1 MQKLSWFARQ
11 FGADA
16 AQARQVAD
24 DYFTNFYETKR
35 PGTPYYLPDP
45 TGRKPRKYVLPAG
58 E

>member
-24 DYFTNFYETKR
+24 DYFTNFHETKR
-35 PGTPYYLPDP
+35 PGTPYYDP
-45 TGRKPRKYVLPAG
+45 TCPKP
-58 E
+58 

>member
-24 DYFTNFYETKR
+24 DYFTNSYETKR
-35 PGTPYYLPDP
+35 PGTPYYDP
-45 TGRKPRKYVLPAG
+45 TCPKP
-58 E
+58 